1 MAIQRP
7 AVIKKS
13 ERHDASEQRVRKAS
27 AKATTLDAPSGYP
40 FAGPSA
46 LCAAAKLN
54 VTQSMILN
62 TFMVPNSLS
71 EVDPTRSNVETQV
84 LSLPLVFVP
93 GLRVCS
99 ILWPYCDG
107 TSIVNLTM
115 TRSDGKWIC
124 LC

>member
-1 MAIQRP
+1 MAAPVRWIAYDVWPFANQNRETSSETQRP

-46 LCAAAKLN
+46 LCAAAELN

-62 TFMVPNSLS
+62 IFMEPNSLS
-71 EVDPTRSNVETQV
+71 EVDPTRSK
-84 LSLPLVFVP
+84 LKLKCCPFH
-93 GLRVCS
+93 
-99 ILWPYCDG
+99 
-107 TSIVNLTM
+107 
-115 TRSDGKWIC
+115 
-124 LC
+124 